1 MRRQTTIMTL
11 LLLALLAVLP
21 TRLQAESLKPQDRAA
36 LKGLKQAKA
45 IFDVRQSELDKL
57 LFNLGLIKETWEGI
71 HQQGV
76 TPRLIV
82 TLRGPAVR
90 LFTKEQATDEL
101 VELLTELKQYGV
113 RIEICSVATRTFRV
127 ENRQLIPDV
136 LLVGNV
142 LTSQIGW
149 QNKGYALVTLN

>member
-1 MRRQTTIMTL
+1 MRVQSLPISCL
-11 LLLALLAVLP
+11 LLLLVALAPVSS
-21 TRLQAESLKPQDRAA
+21 RAETAPQDRMA
-36 LKGLKQAKA
+36 LAGLKQAKA

-57 LFNLGLIKETWEGI
+57 LFNLELIKETWEGI
-71 HQQGV
+71 KRQGV
-76 TPRLIV
+76 RPQLIV

-90 LFTKEQATDEL
+90 LFTTDQAPQEL
-101 VELLTELKQYGV
+101 RELLAELKQYGIRV
-113 RIEICSVATRTFRV
+113 EICSVATRTFKV

-136 LLVGNV
+136 ILTGNV

>member
-1 MRRQTTIMTL
+1 MRVQSLPITCL
-11 LLLALLAVLP
+11 LLSLLALVPVSSVAETAPHDRLAL
-21 TRLQAESLKPQDRAA
+21 A
-36 LKGLKQAKA
+36 GLKQAKA

-57 LFNLGLIKETWEGI
+57 LFNLELVKETWEGI
-71 HQQGV
+71 KRQGV
-76 TPRLIV
+76 KPQLIV

-90 LFTKEQATDEL
+90 LFTTDQAPQEL
-101 VELLTELKQYGV
+101 RELLADLKQKGIRV
-113 RIEICSVATRTFRV
+113 EICSVATRTFKV

-136 LLVGNV
+136 ILAGNV

>member
-1 MRRQTTIMTL
+1 MYYQSTVVTCLML
-11 LLLALLAVLP
+11 LLFALCPATLRADTTTP
-21 TRLQAESLKPQDRAA
+21 HDRVA

-57 LFNLGLIKETWEGI
+57 LFNLGLIEETWEGI
-71 HQQGV
+71 RQQGV
-76 TPRLIV
+76 TPKLIV

-90 LFTKEQATDEL
+90 LFTTDQAPAEL
-101 VELLTELKQYGV
+101 TGLLAELKNKGI
-113 RIEICSVATRTFRV
+113 RIEICSVATRTFKV
-127 ENRQLIPDV
+127 ENRQLIPNV
-136 LLVGNV
+136 ILVGNV